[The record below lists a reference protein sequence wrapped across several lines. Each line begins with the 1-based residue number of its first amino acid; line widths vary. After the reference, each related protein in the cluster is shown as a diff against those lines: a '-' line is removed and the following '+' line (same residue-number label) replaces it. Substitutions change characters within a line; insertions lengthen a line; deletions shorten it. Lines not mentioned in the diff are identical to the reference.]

1 MSLILRI
8 NNLKWRTKVLKILHI
23 LFIAV
28 GTAFF
33 IWFSI
38 PLFTHRILNI
48 GNITGIIV
56 SILLLGIGIFYKNIF
71 QLFHFLQM
79 SILRKYIAG
88 IILCFI
94 SVIIITVITE
104 TFLIVSASMKKPAQ
118 NATLVLLGCKVYGE
132 HASRSL
138 RERLDAALIYLNKN
152 PETTCIVSGGKG
164 EGEKISEAEC
174 MYRYL
179 VTKGIDSSRIIKEDK
194 STSTRENLRFSKKIM
209 EERGMGKDIA
219 IATSEYHQYRASQI
233 AKKLGFSV
241 GAVSGHTAW
250 WLFPTFYVREL
261 YGILYQAL

>member
-1 MSLILRI
+1 MIHSLI
-8 NNLKWRTKVLKILHI
+8 IL
-23 LFIAV
+23 A
-28 GTAFF
+28 GTVFF

-48 GNITGIIV
+48 GNLTGLVV
-56 SILLLGIGIFYKNIF
+56 SGILLIGGIFYKNFQQGIF
-71 QLFHFLQM
+71 YLQKYFLGKCVIGIM
-79 SILRKYIAG
+79 AIAIG
-88 IILCFI
+88 I
-94 SVIIITVITE
+94 VVITAVIE
-104 TFLIVSASMKKPAQ
+104 TLIV
-118 NATLVLLGCKVYGE
+118 LGCKVYGE

-138 RERLDAALIYLNKN
+138 RERLDAALIYLEEN
-152 PETTCIVSGGKG
+152 PNSQCIVSGGMG

-179 VTKGIDSSRIIKEDK
+179 TKKGINSSRIIKEDK

-209 EERGMGKDIA
+209 EEKGLGNNIA

-233 AKKLGFSV
+233 AKSLGFSV

-250 WLFPTFYVREL
+250 WLFPTFYMREL